1 MKRLLVTMWWDI
13 RLQFRN
19 GFYYATAFIVVAWV
33 VIRSQLPGFGGT
45 DLAFHLGWLMPALV
59 SGNLIITTFY
69 FIGGLMLLEKGEGT
83 LEALVVT
90 PLRSGEYLASKV
102 LTLTL
107 LALVENVILVGL
119 LYGLRF
125 SILPLIV
132 GLVLASALYILAG
145 FLVVARYD
153 SINEYLLPSILYTTV
168 LSVPLLVYLGTW
180 TTWVI
185 YLHPLHAPLLVLAA
199 AFGPVDTAHLL
210 YGVLYSTFWIVLIAA
225 WSQRVFRRFIVAR
238 AGVR

>member
-1 MKRLLVTMWWDI
+1 MKRLLATMWWDI

-33 VIRSQLPGFGGT
+33 VIRNQLPAL
-45 DLAFHLGWLMPALV
+45 DPASQLGWLMPALV

-69 FIGGLMLLEKGEGT
+69 FVGALLLLEKGEGT

-90 PLRSGEYLASKV
+90 PLRIGEYLASKV

-107 LALVENVILVGL
+107 LTLVENVVLVGL
-119 LYGLRF
+119 LYGLEF
-125 SILPLIV
+125 DILPLIA
-132 GLVLASALYILAG
+132 GLALASALYVLAG

-153 SINEYLLPSILYTTV
+153 SLNEYLLPSLLYTSA

-199 AFGPVDTAHLL
+199 AFGPMDTARLL
-210 YGVLYSTFWIVLIAA
+210 YGVLYSTLWIVLVAV
-225 WSQRVFRRFIVAR
+225 WSQRAFRRFIVAR
-238 AGVR
+238 AGVH